1 MNSQDGR
8 TDQPHEARLGQPHG
22 EARSGQPY
30 TTLGLFGGGVVV
42 SGGDINMALVR
53 LQRSVNS
60 SRVNAELKLR
70 SIPKPSE
77 RHRAKRRIAEDR
89 RRRAEA
95 NRRNGESRYLRWQ
108 DRKGRRWLVPG
119 PAPTPSPRVYAE
131 TLQAVGPQ

>member
-8 TDQPHEARLGQPHG
+8 TDQPHEARLGQLRG
-22 EARSGQPY
+22 ETRSGQPY
-30 TTLGLFGGGVVV
+30 TTLGLFGGGVLV

-77 RHRAKRRIAEDR
+77 RCKAK
-89 RRRAEA
+89 
-95 NRRNGESRYLRWQ
+95 RRNGEDRYLRWQ
-108 DRKGRRWLVPG
+108 ERKGRRWLVPG
-119 PAPTPSPRVYAE
+119 PAAFATPPLG
-131 TLQAVGPQ
+131 TLNVA